1 MQANFV
7 AIPKA
12 DAFDFTLF
20 CLRNPRPCPVLA
32 ILEPGQTD
40 APAVAA
46 NCDVRTDIPKYWVFE
61 NGEWQREAP
70 DVCAEYA
77 YDSGLV
83 GCSPPC
89 VPQLAARHAPRTERR
104 TARGSFVLGCS
115 FSFDALL
122 AQAGLRPRHEEEGVN
137 VPMSDPARPAAHA
150 PPPARPEA
158 SNRLHPPR

>member
-1 MQANFV
+1 MPEIWRNPAVDRSPAAAFRHLCRSKQFQGPSSGAAENFVQANFV

-77 YDSGLV
+77 YDGGLV
-83 GCSPPC
+83 GCAPPQRL
-89 VPQLAARHAPRTERR
+89 PARR
-104 TARGSFVLGCS
+104 T
-115 FSFDALL
+115 
-122 AQAGLRPRHEEEGVN
+122 PR
-137 VPMSDPARPAAHA
+137 AAH
-150 PPPARPEA
+150 
-158 SNRLHPPR
+158 